1 MTLSWWA
8 ATDVGKVRTLN
19 EDTYYADGRLFAVA
33 DGLGGH
39 RAGEIASKVAVLEL
53 AKSLSS
59 PSEDRREALRKAF
72 ASANNAVIARARER
86 SEQAGMGTTLTVALA
101 EENSTYLAHVGDS
114 RAYLFRDRKLTQL
127 TKDDSLVS
135 ELVARGELSRAEA
148 DVHPQRNII
157 TKAIGSEPTLVPQ
170 LYSMTLNEGDRL
182 LLCTDGL
189 CGMVDDNQIAQIL
202 HIEDAKECAKTL
214 VEKAN
219 QAGGSDN
226 ITVVIIDKHS
236 DNARPT
242 VRRRL
247 ATVAIMLVT
256 ILIAFLLTYGVG
268 SWWLNQNFFLS
279 SRSGH
284 VVLYRGLPIDL
295 GRIALYRVEQQTE
308 VPTSR
313 LPSYYRKRLTKGIVV
328 GNLRQARRT
337 IEDIRALAK
346 KVSN

>member
-1 MTLSWWA
+1 MSLSWWA

-39 RAGEIASKVAVLEL
+39 LAGEIASKIAVLEL

-59 PSEDRREALRKAF
+59 PSADRREALRRAF
-72 ASANNAVIARARER
+72 NSANTAVIGRARER
-86 SEQAGMGTTLTVALA
+86 SEQSGMGTTLTVALA
-101 EENSTYLAHVGDS
+101 EQDTAYFAHVGDS
-114 RAYLFRDRKLTQL
+114 RAYLFRDNKLTQL

-135 ELVARGELSRAEA
+135 ELVARGELTRAEA

-189 CGMVDDNQIAQIL
+189 CGLVDDDSIANILQIA
-202 HIEDAKECAKTL
+202 DARECAKTL
-214 VEKAN
+214 IDKAN
-219 QAGGSDN
+219 EAGGSDN
-226 ITVVIIDKHS
+226 ITVVIIDKPDDGAVPGS
-236 DNARPT
+236 GRVAR
-242 VRRRL
+242 
-247 ATVAIMLVT
+247 AAITLVL
-256 ILIAFLLTYGVG
+256 ILMTFFVTYRAG

-279 SRSGH
+279 SRNGK

-295 GRIALYRVEQQTE
+295 GRLALYRVEQQTK

-313 LPSYYRKRLTKGIVV
+313 LPAYYRKRLAKGIVV
-328 GNLRQARRT
+328 GSIRQARRT
-337 IEDIRALAK
+337 IGDIRALADREAD
-346 KVSN
+346 

>member
-39 RAGEIASKVAVLEL
+39 LAGEIASKTAVLEL

-59 PSEDRREALRKAF
+59 PPDDRREALRRAF
-72 ASANNAVIARARER
+72 ASANNAVITRSRES
-86 SEQAGMGTTLTVALA
+86 SEQTGMGTTLTVVLV
-101 EENSTYLAHVGDS
+101 EENSAYLAHVGDS

-127 TKDDSLVS
+127 TKDDSLVN
-135 ELVARGELSRAEA
+135 EMVDRGELSRAEA
-148 DVHPQRNII
+148 SVHPQRNII

-170 LYSMTLNEGDRL
+170 LYTLTMNQGDRL

-189 CGMVDDNQIAQIL
+189 CGIVDDKRIAELL
-202 HIEDAKECAKTL
+202 HMEDTKECATSL
-214 VEKAN
+214 IEAAN
-219 QAGGSDN
+219 EAGGSDN
-226 ITVVIIDKHS
+226 ITVVVVDKP
-236 DNARPT
+236 DQNVGPT

-247 ATVAIMLVT
+247 ATMVLTLVAILMVVS
-256 ILIAFLLTYGVG
+256 IAYGAG

-295 GRIALYRVEQQTE
+295 GRIALYRLEQQTE
-308 VPTSR
+308 VPTAR
-313 LPSYYRKRLTKGIVV
+313 LPSYYRKRLTKGIVM
-328 GNLRQARRT
+328 GNLHQARST
-337 IEDIRALAK
+337 IKDIRALANK
-346 KVSN
+346 EDH